1 MTFLELA
8 EKRYSCRKFSD
19 KKVEKEQIEQIIR
32 AGIAAPTAVNK
43 QPYKIFCLESEE
55 VKEKLKQ
62 VTQFTFGADTFL
74 LVAADPA
81 EAWVRPSDERNFA
94 DVDAAIVATHM
105 MLAIEDMGL
114 STTWVGY
121 FDEPLLKKLC
131 PELKDYD
138 LLAIFPVGYAA
149 ETAKPSHLHFQR
161 REMKDVVETL

>member
-19 KKVEKEQIEQIIR
+19 KKVEKEKIEQIIR

-74 LVAADPA
+74 LVAADPS

-138 LLAIFPVGYAA
+138 LLAIFPVGYGA

-161 REMKDVVETL
+161 REMKDVVEIL